1 MDIGSQFNGSED
13 LVVVSGPSHAAHG
26 EGLFSIF
33 IDHCCPGR
41 MRIDMTNKKI
51 STLYCTANC
60 YSMSLS

>member
-41 MRIDMTNKKI
+41 MRIDMTTKKFQ
-51 STLYCTANC
+51 LYIALPTATPC
-60 YSMSLS
+60 R